1 MRENFKCCLDNK
13 TIIVSFSSS
22 IFYRS
27 LDNSEG
33 QMFKALIPKEEKYFD
48 DFREMISHIQQMAK
62 YTEQLFAD
70 ELIDKNHYLNIKP
83 LELRC
88 DEISSRIVKRLN
100 KTFITPFDREDIFA
114 LTKKLD
120 DISDMLLG
128 AAARI
133 ETFNITNKV
142 PHADKLASIIN
153 KQVHELGIAIQ
164 DLKARRI
171 NETKAVKDLES
182 EADQVYRNAMQELFA
197 NEKDA
202 VELIKQKEILDI
214 LERTSDR
221 CQSVANVILSIF
233 IKNA

>member
-1 MRENFKCCLDNK
+1 M
-13 TIIVSFSSS
+13 I
-22 IFYRS
+22 
-27 LDNSEG
+27 
-33 QMFKALIPKEEKYFD
+33 KALLPKEEKYFD

-62 YTEQLFAD
+62 YTEQLFAA
-70 ELIDKNHYLNIKP
+70 ELIDNNHYLNIKP

-88 DEISSRIVKRLN
+88 DEITSRIVKRLN

-114 LTKKLD
+114 LIKRLD

-133 ETFNITNKV
+133 ETFNITKKITY
-142 PHADKLASIIN
+142 ADKLASIIN
-153 KQVHELGIAIQ
+153 KQVQELGIAIQ
-164 DLKARRI
+164 DLKARKI
-171 NETKAVKDLES
+171 NEAKAVKDLES
-182 EADQVYRNAMQELFA
+182 EADQVYRNAIQDLFA

-202 VELIKQKEILDI
+202 IELIKKKEILDL
-214 LERTSDR
+214 LERISDR